1 MTNLFLRPSKAALFI
16 CMVLAAVNVAS
27 AQTFTVVEPINFKVS
42 SRLSDIRGGSAP
54 VNGPTEIPHHPLPP
68 QANYRN
74 GRGTGDGEPPVDSSS
89 PIGPDTALQTT
100 FGPLVNATTG
110 AIFDGLSVYQGGYIP
125 SDSNIAVGK
134 NHLVETVNEA
144 YAVYS
149 KTGSIILGANSLRSL
164 WTGLGGNCS
173 SNGAGDP
180 IVQYDQVADRWIITQ
195 MGSLSNPY
203 SECIA
208 VSTSPDPTGTY
219 YMYSYS
225 FGSNL
230 NDYPK
235 FSVWSTPTNSAY
247 LASYNLFA
255 NGSNFVSAEICAYDR
270 AAMLSGA
277 PNPVGLC
284 YTGLSGH
291 SFQPSDIDGATPPPD
306 GTPAY
311 FVNLNLL
318 SSNSLNVYKLTP
330 NFATQTATLN
340 SQSISVASFSQAPDA
355 VQPGTT
361 KLLDALSDRLMYR
374 LAVRMFG
381 SKASMVVNHSVT
393 NANSASGVRWYELR
407 ADLSTSTDVSLYQQ
421 GTFSPDSSYRWMG
434 SAAMDQAGDIA
445 IGYSVSSST
454 VYPSIR
460 YTGRTP
466 ADALGT
472 MQSEASLRVGSGSQT
487 GYTRWGDY
495 SSLRIDPIDD
505 CTFWYVNEFLPTTS
519 SYGWYT
525 NISSFKFSGCGG
537 STQPDFSLS
546 ANPVSITVQ
555 QGSPGNSTITVTSIG
570 GWSESV
576 GLTVTSGCPTNAT
589 CTFSSSPVTPTGTST
604 LTITTNGNTTA
615 GPYTLVVTGTGTV
628 GNKTH
633 TLNIPVTVSVAP
645 PPAPDFSISL
655 SASTLTVKRGANGSV
670 GVVTTAQGGNS
681 TITFSISGLP
691 SRTSATFTPGSVTSG
706 NGANLK
712 VSANSTGPK
721 GTFTVT
727 VTGQN
732 ANFTH
737 STPLTLTIN

>member
-1 MTNLFLRPSKAALFI
+1 MTRLFLQPSKAVPFI
-16 CMVLAAVNVAS
+16 CMMLGGLNVAS
-27 AQTFTVVEPINFKVS
+27 AQTLTVVEPSNFKVS
-42 SRLSDIRGGSAP
+42 PRLSDIRGGSAP

-74 GRGTGDGEPPVDSSS
+74 GGGAGDGESPADSGSS
-89 PIGPDTALQTT
+89 TGPDTALQTT
-100 FGPLVNATTG
+100 FGPLVNATAG

-134 NHLVETVNEA
+134 NHIVETVNEA

-164 WTGLGGNCS
+164 WAGLGGPCAA
-173 SNGAGDP
+173 NGGGDP
-180 IVQYDQVADRWIITQ
+180 IVQYDRVADRWIITQ
-195 MGSLSNPY
+195 MGTLSSPY

-219 YMYSYS
+219 YMYSYP

-235 FSVWSTPTNSAY
+235 FGVWSTPTNSAY

-255 NGSNFVSAEICAYDR
+255 NGNNFVSAEICAYDR

-277 PNPVGLC
+277 PSPVGLC
-284 YTGLSGH
+284 YTGLAGH
-291 SFQPSDIDGATPPPD
+291 SFQPSDIDGATPPPN

-311 FVNLNLL
+311 FMNLL
-318 SSNSLNVYKLTP
+318 SSNSLGVYKLTP
-330 NFATQTATLN
+330 NFATQTATLS
-340 SQSISVASFSQAPDA
+340 SQSVSVASYSQAVDA

-361 KLLDALSDRLMYR
+361 MALDALSDRLMYR

-381 SKASMVVNHSVT
+381 NQASMVVNHSVT
-393 NANSASGVRWYELR
+393 ANSAAGVRWYELR
-407 ADLSTSTDVSLYQQ
+407 ADLSTSTNVSMYQQ
-421 GTFSPDSSYRWMG
+421 GTFSPDSNYRWMG

-487 GYTRWGDY
+487 GYARWGDY
-495 SSLRIDPIDD
+495 SSLRIDPVDD

-525 NISSFKFSGCGG
+525 NISSFKFLGCGG
-537 STQPDFSLS
+537 PTQPDFSLAAS
-546 ANPVSITVQ
+546 PASIIVQ
-555 QGSPGNSTITVTSIG
+555 QGNPANSTITVTSIG

-576 GLTVTSGCPTNAT
+576 ALSVTSGCPTNAT
-589 CTFSSSPVTPTGTST
+589 CTFSASPVTPTATSI
-604 LTITTNGNTTA
+604 LTIATNGNTTP
-615 GPYTLVVTGTGTV
+615 GPYTLVLTGTGTV
-628 GNKTH
+628 GGKTH
-633 TLNIPVTVSVAP
+633 TVSIPVTVNVAP
-645 PPAPDFSISL
+645 PPSPDFSISL
-655 SASTLTVKRGANGSV
+655 SPSSLTLKRGTNGSV
-670 GVVTTAQGGNS
+670 GIVTTTLGSSS

-691 SRTSATFTPGSVTSG
+691 SRTSATFTPGSVASG
-706 NGANLK
+706 TGATLNISTNSNG
-712 VSANSTGPK
+712 SK

-727 VTGQN
+727 VIGKN
-732 ANFTH
+732 GSFTH

>member
-1 MTNLFLRPSKAALFI
+1 MTRLSLRPSKAVLFV
-16 CMVLAAVNVAS
+16 CMMLAAVNFAS
-27 AQTFTVVEPINFKVS
+27 AQTLTVVEPSNFKVS
-42 SRLSDIRGGSAP
+42 PRLSDIRGGSAP

-74 GRGTGDGEPPVDSSS
+74 GGGAGDGEPPVDSGSS
-89 PIGPDTALQTT
+89 TGPDTALQTT
-100 FGPLVNATTG
+100 FGPLVNATAG

-134 NHLVETVNEA
+134 DHIVETVNEA

-149 KTGSIILGANSLRSL
+149 KTGSIVLGANSLRSL
-164 WTGLGGNCS
+164 WAGLGGPCAA
-173 SNGAGDP
+173 NGGGDP
-180 IVQYDQVADRWIITQ
+180 IVQYDRVADRWIITQ
-195 MGSLSNPY
+195 MGTLSSPY

-219 YMYSYS
+219 YMYSYP

-235 FSVWSTPTNSAY
+235 FGVWSTPTNSAY

-255 NGSNFVSAEICAYDR
+255 NASNFVSAEICAYDR
-270 AAMLSGA
+270 AAMLSGS
-277 PNPVGLC
+277 PSPVGLC
-284 YTGLSGH
+284 YTGLAGH
-291 SFQPSDIDGATPPPD
+291 SFQPSDIDGATPPPN

-311 FVNLNLL
+311 FMNLL
-318 SSNSLNVYKLTP
+318 SSNSLGVYKLTP
-330 NFATQTATLN
+330 NFATQTATLG
-340 SQSISVASFSQAPDA
+340 SQSVSVASYSQAVDA

-361 KLLDALSDRLMYR
+361 MALDALSDRLMYR

-381 SKASMVVNHSVT
+381 NQASMVVNHSVT
-393 NANSASGVRWYELR
+393 ANSAAGVRWYELR
-407 ADLSTSTDVSLYQQ
+407 ADLSTSTNVSLYQQ
-421 GTFSPDSSYRWMG
+421 GTFSPDSNYRWMG
-434 SAAMDQAGDIA
+434 STAMDQAGDIA
-445 IGYSVSSST
+445 IAYSVSSNT

-487 GYTRWGDY
+487 GYARWGDY
-495 SSLRIDPIDD
+495 SSLRIDPVDD

-525 NISSFKFSGCGG
+525 NIGSFKFSGCGG

-546 ANPVSITVQ
+546 ASPASITVQ
-555 QGSPGNSTITVTSIG
+555 QGTPANSTITVTSIG

-576 GLTVTSGCPTNAT
+576 ALSVTSGCPTNST
-589 CTFSSSPVTPTGTST
+589 CTFSASPVTPTATSI
-604 LTITTNGNTTA
+604 LTIATNGNTTP

-628 GNKTH
+628 GGKTH
-633 TLNIPVTVSVAP
+633 TVSIPVTVNVAP
-645 PPAPDFSISL
+645 PPSPDFSISL
-655 SASTLTVKRGANGSV
+655 SSSSLSVKRGGNGSV
-670 GVVTTAQGGNS
+670 GVVTAAQGGNS

-706 NGANLK
+706 NGATLK
-712 VSANSTGPK
+712 ISTNSTGPK

-727 VTGQN
+727 VTGN
-732 ANFTH
+732 NGSFTH